1 MDNFGLSEEQVAILL
16 SGCMKPEEING
27 AQEVQHE
34 RVVEL
39 LHWFARYALGHAN
52 PKWLVEHAMELA
64 YYIAN
69 QGVNRHLDMKE
80 FKQQSFLEGVNIT
93 DTDRG
98 ILERLG
104 VVQPRGEL

>member
-1 MDNFGLSEEQVAILL
+1 
-16 SGCMKPEEING
+16 
-27 AQEVQHE
+27 
-34 RVVEL
+34 
-39 LHWFARYALGHAN
+39 
-52 PKWLVEHAMELA
+52 MELA